1 MGQSNND
8 LVFLTGV
15 GFLPLFCPKLTLLP
29 GKKLWCPKFCSQ
41 KSNGIRRAEKCCGPS
56 DLKRPDEI
64 VISLDIG
71 TSTIKCAPYFIA
83 SNTLGP
89 KKIQSVSTR
98 CTGEN
103 GNCVTQSKTEWYS
116 GVIATIRDVVLSCP
130 RARVIAISVTGQM
143 QNLIAI
149 GEQVPSL
156 LKEDVILYSD
166 CRATLEAERLSRIL
180 NAPVRATGLLAKLSF
195 VQKAY
200 HNEKDFGSKKPYAFR
215 LLFGAADF
223 ITYALSTDP
232 KAVFTD
238 STTVSTTGLSVG
250 PRHRG
255 YDYDTLRRCGLGRF
269 IETFPRIL
277 DKVAVV
283 CQLSYKAAVEIGRP
297 ELQGLDIIHAGGDV
311 FTTTVGAGCVSGKQS
326 YIYAGTSGWIG
337 AAKAGKVVSQN
348 KNDGVFSLGHALDD
362 SLNILVASVT
372 SVGGSLNT
380 SSRLL
385 LGCKADELDA
395 IAEGCDI
402 GSNGLLF
409 IPYLNGRRSPNPKDC
424 TAGGLYGMRS
434 DTKREHIARALI
446 EGVLFS
452 VVEASLQLISPYRID
467 PPKTLIGGVS
477 RCRIFG
483 DGLAA
488 LCGKGIMY
496 TGEVDAGLLGAGAIA
511 MAAKDLANCIPIQ
524 VTHNVPH
531 SDCKRSLLS
540 VREKECHKWY
550 LAFLRW
556 QKVVQNF
563 ETLW

>member
-1 MGQSNND
+1 MGQSSNNT
-8 LVFLTGV
+8 VFLTGV
-15 GFLPLFCPKLTLLP
+15 GFLPLFSPKLKLLS
-29 GKKLWCPKFCSQ
+29 GKKPRYLRHCHQ
-41 KSNGIRRAEKCCGPS
+41 KSYPIRRVEKCCGPS
-56 DLKRPDEI
+56 DLKGDDEI
-64 VISLDIG
+64 VITIDIG
-71 TSTIKCAPYFIA
+71 TSTIKCAPYFVA
-83 SNTLGP
+83 LNTLGP
-89 KKIQSVSTR
+89 KKTRSVRTR

-103 GNCVTQSKTEWYS
+103 GNCVTQSKTEWYN

-130 RARVIAISVTGQM
+130 RAQVLAISVTGQM

-166 CRATLEAERLSRIL
+166 CRATLEAERLSQIL

-200 HNEKDFGSKKPYAFR
+200 HKENDFGFKKPYAFR

-223 ITYALSTDP
+223 IAYSLSTDP
-232 KAVFTD
+232 KATFTD
-238 STTVSTTGLSVG
+238 PTTVSTTGLSVG
-250 PRHRG
+250 PRHRS
-255 YDYDTLRRCGLGRF
+255 YDYNTLGHCGLGRF

-277 DKVAVV
+277 DKAAVV
-283 CQLSYKAAVEIGRP
+283 CQLSHEAAVEIGRP
-297 ELQGLDIIHAGGDV
+297 ELQGIDIIHSGGDV
-311 FTTTVGAGCVSGKQS
+311 FTTTVGAGCISSKQS
-326 YIYAGTSGWIG
+326 YIYAGTSGWVG
-337 AAKAGKVVSQN
+337 ATKTCTVVSQY
-348 KNDGVFSLGHALDD
+348 KHDGVFSLGHALDD

-385 LGCKADELDA
+385 LDCRADELDA

-409 IPYLNGRRSPNPKDC
+409 IPYLNGRRTPNPKDC

-452 VVEASLQLISPYRID
+452 IVEASLQLVSPYRID
-467 PPKTLIGGVS
+467 PPKMLIGGVS
-477 RCRIFG
+477 RCHIFG

-488 LCGKGIMY
+488 LCGKGSMY

-511 MAAKDLANCIPIQ
+511 VVTKDPTNHIPIQ
-524 VTHNVPH
+524 ATRNIPH
-531 SDCKRSLLS
+531 SDPKRSMLS
-540 VREKECHKWY
+540 IREKDCHKWY

-556 QKVVQNF
+556 KEVVQSF